1 MGTKHVVPRAEGQ
14 GGIGTAT
21 LGWGE
26 LFITNT
32 TNDSATQGGKL
43 TLTSN
48 DGAAMQSGSRL
59 GVIEFKGAESSSAL
73 TIGARIEAICDAV
86 WSATE
91 NGASL
96 KFYTTDANASESL
109 VLTLDSNK
117 LAVFSGAVAITGNLT
132 VNGTTTTVNSTI
144 VTIDDP
150 VFTLGGDT
158 APVSETTQD
167 KGIEFR
173 YHTGSAAKI
182 GFFGWDDSASAFTF
196 IADAT
201 NNSEVF
207 SGTAGN
213 AIFTNIT
220 GTLQTAAQTN
230 ITSVGALNGGTIT
243 SGFGAINNGASAI
256 TTTGVISGG
265 SLDIEGNADIDGTLE
280 ADVITVNGTALNTVI
295 AGVTVTN
302 ATNSAHVL
310 VTDNESTN
318 ENNLITFVEGATSST
333 GNVGLEMDGNLI
345 YNPSTGTVTATAFS
359 GNLTGNASGTA
370 ATVTGAAQSNITSLG
385 TLTTL
390 TVDNVV
396 VNGTTIGH
404 TSDTDLMTLASGA
417 LTVAGNVNVG
427 STLSV
432 QANSSLATLELI
444 GRTGSGF
451 GGGLLAKSSIYSE
464 TSGSQYAANLVF
476 KTNNGSN
483 SLTERLSL
491 MYNGDAI
498 FSGDVGIGTTSPNY
512 QLDIENS
519 SHAVLRL
526 HAGTNSSASLRLKN
540 DAIDWDVN
548 CQTNDTFAIYN
559 HTSNIQPFSIL
570 PNGNVGIGTTVP
582 QYPLQV
588 KSGSNINFSISTGVA
603 DNTAVRLNAVNDA
616 VTANIPMEFYAT
628 KFNFNNGNVGI
639 GTGSPSNSRLT
650 VSDGVAGYSTA
661 NILLQVKRNATQGN
675 DDTSKA
681 SIMLANNS
689 NAFQIAY
696 GGATDR
702 LRFINGGGT
711 EQLTLLNG
719 GNTGIGTTS
728 PATQL
733 QIGDYTDAA
742 ETITIATSQ
751 NGTGRINFYDNN
763 DTEGGVIKVTGKS
776 GGSTMTFA
784 GRWNVDNPKV
794 TFDLVNGN
802 VGIGTSSPRYLLDF
816 AYPQTSTTGSTDYI
830 GFGVHNGPSSGVG
843 TTIGSGIIWKANYSN
858 YTKRSAGLV
867 MVAEGNYFRAGLA
880 FYTNGTADQTT
891 DWVERMRISSTGT
904 VGIAHVAEATVR
916 FIVGGMGT
924 SSATYNSIFRTSN
937 GSNILYL
944 NDAKAAYFY
953 GTVGV
958 AGSKNFLIK
967 HPIESKRETHSL
979 AHASIESPQ
988 VNNLYRGKV
997 DLVNGVSIVNL
1008 DTVSSMTDGTFILL
1022 NDNVQC
1028 FTTNES
1034 NWDAVK
1040 GSVEGNILTIT
1051 SQNSLSSASISWMVI
1066 GERKDDSII
1075 EATTTDSNGKLIVE
1089 PPSIEEP

>member
-1 MGTKHVVPRAEGQ
+1 MGTKHIVPRAEGQ

-48 DGAAMQSGSRL
+48 DGDAMQSGSRL

-280 ADVITVNGTALNTVI
+280 ADAITVNGTALNTVI

-302 ATNSAHVL
+302 ATNSAHIL

-345 YNPSTGTVTATAFS
+345 YNPSTGTVTATGFS
-359 GNLTGNASGTA
+359 GNLTGTLQTA
-370 ATVTGAAQSNITSLG
+370 AQGNITSLG

-396 VNGTTIGH
+396 INGTTIGH
-404 TSDTDLMTLASGA
+404 TSNSSLMTLASGA
-417 LTVAGNVNVG
+417 LTVAGNIKIPNDGTIG
-427 STLSV
+427 SAGTAGAIAIDSSGNTTFPQNIKAAGYASDSNGTRV
-432 QANSSLATLELI
+432 MSLAFSSPNPNLVIADQSSGNISPSVNTRTILSIAGTDNFLELI
-444 GRTGSGF
+444 RDVNGESNAQNGNVMLGATQSFNAIYSREEDDTDKEFRIITGTTTALTLDASQNATFAGKVGMNVAPASTRTLLVKGQGTSSSTAPFQVNDGNNADILVIKDDKSATFSGDFRFEGDLYPIKNNGFIYFGSNSTARIQHISSSNSLAINPNGGIVGIGSTGVFAGTNAILNLQGSGIA
-451 GGGLLAKSSIYSE
+451 LK
-464 TSGSQYAANLVF
+464 ND
-476 KTNNGSN
+476 KNGSN
-483 SLTERLSL
+483 NNWSYIQNTGTGSNSDINFYTGNNASALNLSHSGAATFAGDL
-491 MYNGDAI
+491 SINGGDLSFSADQDATI
-498 FSGDVGIGTTSPNY
+498 SMGQRNDGGRN
-512 QLDIENS
+512 LDIGAGFAGS
-519 SHAVLRL
+519 GG
-526 HAGTNSSASLRLKN
+526 GTNS
-540 DAIDWDVN
+540 
-548 CQTNDTFAIYN
+548 
-559 HTSNIQPFSIL
+559 
-570 PNGNVGIGTTVP
+570 
-582 QYPLQV
+582 
-588 KSGSNINFSISTGVA
+588 
-603 DNTAVRLNAVNDA
+603 
-616 VTANIPMEFYAT
+616 
-628 KFNFNNGNVGI
+628 
-639 GTGSPSNSRLT
+639 
-650 VSDGVAGYSTA
+650 
-661 NILLQVKRNATQGN
+661 
-675 DDTSKA
+675 
-681 SIMLANNS
+681 
-689 NAFQIAY
+689 
-696 GGATDR
+696 
-702 LRFINGGGT
+702 
-711 EQLTLLNG
+711 NG
-719 GNTGIGTTS
+719 GNLT
-728 PATQL
+728 L
-733 QIGDYTDAA
+733 
-742 ETITIATSQ
+742 
-751 NGTGRINFYDNN
+751 R
-763 DTEGGVIKVTGKS
+763 S
-776 GGSTMTFA
+776 GGSKGTGTSTMHFRTA
-784 GRWNVDNPKV
+784 IAANGYGATTEQMKIDAVGD
-794 TFDLVNGN
+794 VNITNNLFIGSGKAIY
-802 VGIGTSSPRYLLDF
+802 VGGTSSPNAFDDYEEGTWTPSYTTTSAATTVNYHTQSGYYTKVGNQVTCWFYVATNATTWNGVYVQLDGQPFSSAYVNMTHGVCSFAALFGDNHPRGIYSATATRNYLTYRDASDTRDIEL
-816 AYPQTSTTGSTDYI
+816 QTSNMATG
-830 GFGVHNGPSSGVG
+830 N
-843 TTIGSGIIWKANYSN
+843 NN
-858 YTKRSAGLV
+858 
-867 MVAEGNYFRAGLA
+867 
-880 FYTNGTADQTT
+880 
-891 DWVERMRISSTGT
+891 
-904 VGIAHVAEATVR
+904 
-916 FIVGGMGT
+916 
-924 SSATYNSIFRTSN
+924 
-937 GSNILYL
+937 NILL
-944 NDAKAAYFY
+944 
-953 GTVGV
+953 
-958 AGSKNFLIK
+958 
-967 HPIESKRETHSL
+967 
-979 AHASIESPQ
+979 
-988 VNNLYRGKV
+988 
-997 DLVNGVSIVNL
+997 
-1008 DTVSSMTDGTFILL
+1008 GTFSF
-1022 NDNVQC
+1022 Q
-1028 FTTNES
+1028 
-1034 NWDAVK
+1034 
-1040 GSVEGNILTIT
+1040 T
-1051 SQNSLSSASISWMVI
+1051 S
-1066 GERKDDSII
+1066 
-1075 EATTTDSNGKLIVE
+1075 
-1089 PPSIEEP
+1089 

>member
-59 GVIEFKGAESSSAL
+59 GVIEFKGAESDSAL

-196 IADAT
+196 IPDAT

-256 TTTGVISGG
+256 TTTGLISGG
-265 SLDIEGNADIDGTLE
+265 SLDIDNVLINGTTIGHTDDTDLMTLADGVLTVAGELDAVSLDISGNADIDGTLE
-280 ADVITVNGTALNTVI
+280 ADAITVNGTALNTVI

-302 ATNSAHVL
+302 ATN
-310 VTDNESTN
+310 
-318 ENNLITFVEGATSST
+318 
-333 GNVGLEMDGNLI
+333 
-345 YNPSTGTVTATAFS
+345 
-359 GNLTGNASGTA
+359 A
-370 ATVTGAAQSNITSLG
+370 ATVTGAAQGNITSLG

-432 QANSSLATLELI
+432 QASSNLATLELI

-464 TSGSQYAANLVF
+464 TSGSQYSANLVF

-483 SLTERLSL
+483 SLTERLRL
-491 MYNGDAI
+491 NYNGDAI
-498 FSGDVGIGTTSPNY
+498 FSGEIEANEMLKITQSSAGSEARGLKLANTTGSRNWNVTAGRYNQNNDDFTIRCADTNVDALYLSPTGAATFSGNITVGDSHFVGDDSYDNLLIQSSSGENINISSANDVIFYTGGTSPSSLGTQRLRIFNSDGAATFSGTIIPSSTDSIRKSVNNSLITISGGNATNAGANY
-512 QLDIENS
+512 SLFGGTHSTLPNIHRWRIGASEVMRISSLGHLKISNSENWTAANNTEVIGHS
-519 SHAVLRL
+519 ALEISPVRG
-526 HAGTNSSASLRLKN
+526 GTNNSLCVVPVSGNLP
-540 DAIDWDVN
+540 AIQSIDSV
-548 CQTNDTFAIYN
+548 
-559 HTSNIQPFSIL
+559 SNNVQNLPLNPFG
-570 PNGNVGIGTTVP
+570 GNVGIGTNSPVTK
-582 QYPLQV
+582 LNI
-588 KSGSNINFSISTGVA
+588 SNPSASTGSAAAGRLADSSLHFDDTTHVGRYSQITFGYPTSNTHA
-603 DNTAVRLNAVNDA
+603 SAYVGYVSTSSSASGKGDLVFGTKDNTAYNIQPTERMRISAGGDVRIDN
-616 VTANIPMEFYAT
+616 
-628 KFNFNNGNVGI
+628 NVGI
-639 GTGSPSNSRLT
+639 GTGAYSTQRLT
-650 VSDGVAGYSTA
+650 VINSSVFANAGTDGGNSYVGTQPILSVSTDGNGVAS
-661 NILLQVKRNATQGN
+661 GN
-675 DDTSKA
+675 Y
-681 SIMLANNS
+681 ANN
-689 NAFQIAY
+689 NIF
-696 GGATDR
+696 
-702 LRFINGGGT
+702 
-711 EQLTLLNG
+711 
-719 GNTGIGTTS
+719 
-728 PATQL
+728 
-733 QIGDYTDAA
+733 
-742 ETITIATSQ
+742 
-751 NGTGRINFYDNN
+751 
-763 DTEGGVIKVTGKS
+763 V
-776 GGSTMTFA
+776 
-784 GRWNVDNPKV
+784 
-794 TFDLVNGN
+794 
-802 VGIGTSSPRYLLDF
+802 VGIGGAFASP
-816 AYPQTSTTGSTDYI
+816 
-830 GFGVHNGPSSGVG
+830 SG
-843 TTIGSGIIWKANYSN
+843 
-858 YTKRSAGLV
+858 
-867 MVAEGNYFRAGLA
+867 
-880 FYTNGTADQTT
+880 QTT
-891 DWVERMRISSTGT
+891 TKYLRIQ
-904 VGIAHVAEATVR
+904 
-916 FIVGGMGT
+916 
-924 SSATYNSIFRTSN
+924 
-937 GSNILYL
+937 L
-944 NDAKAAYFY
+944 
-953 GTVGV
+953 
-958 AGSKNFLIK
+958 
-967 HPIESKRETHSL
+967 
-979 AHASIESPQ
+979 
-988 VNNLYRGKV
+988 
-997 DLVNGVSIVNL
+997 
-1008 DTVSSMTDGTFILL
+1008 
-1022 NDNVQC
+1022 
-1028 FTTNES
+1028 
-1034 NWDAVK
+1034 
-1040 GSVEGNILTIT
+1040 
-1051 SQNSLSSASISWMVI
+1051 
-1066 GERKDDSII
+1066 
-1075 EATTTDSNGKLIVE
+1075 NGKLYYSFTSAGGSVNDVTYNPSTKEVYYISSSRRYKENIKDYNKSTLDNVLKLKVKTFDYINGNGIDQVGLIAEEVNEHIPELVPKMEVE
-1089 PPSIEEP
+1089 GFDEPQPNSVRYSQLSVFLLKAIQEQQTIIEDLKSRIETLEG